1 MTSNTLA
8 NPGGADGPSRV
19 SRTHPTDSAGLFI
32 TLMRRHFVQIGL
44 MLALATLCCVL
55 LVTFRVWRT
64 GRITYLFL
72 LWNLALAWV
81 PMLSSCLLSYGYHRN
96 LRAPAGNF
104 VLFGVW
110 FLFFPNAPYIV
121 TDLLHLSP
129 RYPIPV
135 WYDLM
140 VIVFN
145 AWTGFA
151 LAVCSL
157 YQMQALVAKR
167 FGRFWGWA
175 LAAITIP
182 ATGLGIY
189 IGRFLDWNSW
199 DIMLEPTTII
209 RNVVTALLNAPN
221 DPTAVAVSV
230 LFSVL
235 LGLTYGIARIA
246 AGADTPANTDVE
258 IM

>member
-1 MTSNTLA
+1 MNTLVT
-8 NPGGADGPSRV
+8 PSRAEGPIGV
-19 SRTHPTDSAGLFI
+19 PRGHSTNTAGLLV
-32 TLMRRHFVQIGL
+32 TLMHRRSVQIGL
-44 MLALATLCCVL
+44 LLVLATFCCVL
-55 LVTFRVWRT
+55 LVAFRVWRT
-64 GRITYLFL
+64 GNITYLFL

-81 PMLSSCLLSYGYHRN
+81 PMLISCLLNYGHRRN
-96 LRAPAGNF
+96 MQAPAGNL

-121 TDLLHLSP
+121 TDLIHLSP

-157 YQMQALVAKR
+157 YQMQALIARR
-167 FGRFWGWA
+167 FGRPWGWA
-175 LAAITIP
+175 LAAVTIP

-199 DIMLEPTTII
+199 DIMLEPTTIV
-209 RNVVTALLNAPN
+209 RNVVADLLNAPN
-221 DPTAVAVSV
+221 DPTAVAVSI

-235 LGLTYGIARIA
+235 LGLTYGIAWIA
-246 AGADTPANTDVE
+246 AGADTHLNSDVRV
-258 IM
+258 M

>member
-1 MTSNTLA
+1 MASNTLA
-8 NPGGADGPSRV
+8 NPGGADGPLGV
-19 SRTHPTDSAGLFI
+19 PRTHPTDSAGMFI
-32 TLMRRHFVQIGL
+32 GLLRRRSVQIGL
-44 MLALATLCCVL
+44 MLALATFCCVL
-55 LVTFRVWRT
+55 LVAFRVWRT

-81 PMLSSCLLSYGYHRN
+81 PMLISCLLSYGHHRN
-96 LRAPAGNF
+96 MRVPAGNL
-104 VLFGVW
+104 VLFGIW

-121 TDLLHLSP
+121 TDLIHLSP

-157 YQMQALVAKR
+157 YQMQALVARR
-167 FGRFWGWA
+167 FGRPWGWA

-199 DIMLEPTTII
+199 DIVLEPTAII
-209 RNVVTALLNAPN
+209 RHVAADLLNAPN
-221 DPTAVAVSV
+221 DPTALAVSV

-246 AGADTPANTDVE
+246 AGAATPSNSDVQV
-258 IM
+258 M

>member
-1 MTSNTLA
+1 MNTLV
-8 NPGGADGPSRV
+8 NPSRANGPIGTT
-19 SRTHPTDSAGLFI
+19 RAHPTKTTDLFVA
-32 TLMRRHFVQIGL
+32 LMRRRSVQIGL
-44 MLALATLCCVL
+44 MLVLATFCCVL
-55 LVTFRVWRT
+55 LVAFRVWRT
-64 GRITYLFL
+64 GSITYLFL

-81 PMLSSCLLSYGYHRN
+81 PMLISCLLYYGHRRN
-96 LRAPAGNF
+96 MQVPAGNL
-104 VLFGVW
+104 VLFGIW

-121 TDLLHLSP
+121 TDLIHLIP

-157 YQMQALVAKR
+157 YQMQAVIARR
-167 FGRFWGWA
+167 FGRPWGWV
-175 LAAITIP
+175 LAAVTIP

-199 DIMLEPTTII
+199 DLMLEPTTIV
-209 RNVVTALLNAPN
+209 RNVAADLLNAPN

-235 LGLTYGIARIA
+235 LGLTYGFARIA
-246 AGADTPANTDVE
+246 AGADTPSSAEV
-258 IM
+258 

>member
-1 MTSNTLA
+1 MTANTLA
-8 NPGGADGPSRV
+8 NQGRADDPIETPAPQPGKYAALIAD
-19 SRTHPTDSAGLFI
+19 F
-32 TLMRRHFVQIGL
+32 MRRRSVQMGL
-44 MLALATLCCVL
+44 MLVLATFCCVL
-55 LVTFRVWRT
+55 LVAFRVWRT

-81 PMLSSCLLSYGYHRN
+81 PMLISCLLSYGHHRKMHV
-96 LRAPAGNF
+96 PAGNL

-121 TDLLHLSP
+121 TDLIHLSP

-157 YQMQALVAKR
+157 YQMQALVTRR
-167 FGRFWGWA
+167 FGRPWGWV
-175 LAAITIP
+175 LAAVTIP

-199 DIMLEPTTII
+199 DIVLAPVTVV
-209 RNVVTALLNAPN
+209 RNVVADLLNAPN
-221 DPTAVAVSV
+221 DPTAVAVSL

-235 LGLTYGIARIA
+235 LGLTYGIAQIA
-246 AGADTPANTDVE
+246 AGSGKQPTPEV
-258 IM
+258 M

>member
-1 MTSNTLA
+1 MNTLV
-8 NPGGADGPSRV
+8 NSSRADSSFRAPRA
-19 SRTHPTDSAGLFI
+19 HPTDTEGLFVV
-32 TLMRRHFVQIGL
+32 LMRRRSVQIGL
-44 MLALATLCCVL
+44 MLVLATFCCVL
-55 LVTFRVWRT
+55 LVAFRVWRT
-64 GRITYLFL
+64 GSITYLFL

-81 PMLSSCLLSYGYHRN
+81 PMQISCLLNYGHHRN
-96 LRAPAGNF
+96 MQVPAGN
-104 VLFGVW
+104 LILLGIW

-121 TDLLHLSP
+121 TDLIHLIP

-157 YQMQALVAKR
+157 YQMQTLIARR
-167 FGRFWGWA
+167 FGRPWGWVLVA
-175 LAAITIP
+175 VTIP

-199 DIMLEPTTII
+199 DIMLAPTTII
-209 RNVVTALLNAPN
+209 RNVVADLLNAPS

-246 AGADTPANTDVE
+246 AGTDTPSNSDIQV
-258 IM
+258 M